1 MLLSFRTQHRTAL
14 GSTEVYILIE
24 SLGMPII
31 DPDQRK
37 FVLRDC
43 EGFMYSKLYHRANQ
57 D

>member
-1 MLLSFRTQHRTAL
+1 MILCLRIQHITAL

-31 DPDQRK
+31 NPDQHK

-43 EGFMYSKLYHRANQ
+43 EGFMNSKFYHRANQ